1 MPMAPWGMP
10 DVVLTPEELA
20 ARTTV
25 ATEAAFNAATDLG
38 LLVEETRILHNVFSL
53 VIHLSPSPVV
63 ARIPVVLAPGTTPE
77 QLTRKQQRELDVA
90 DWLRH
95 QNVPAVRPSP
105 LVPLEPV
112 REDDFSITFWEL
124 ADVADDHE
132 PYAAADHALSA
143 ALHAALMAYPGLLPF
158 LSPFN
163 DGLPALLESLE
174 GSPHLTDEDLDR
186 AFSEWHALRPV
197 LGSAAAFRDRFPSVD
212 LQPIQGDAPSHNVI
226 RCRDGLLFGD
236 FEDVCLGPVEWD
248 LAGQGPEAVEAYNA
262 AAGPLG
268 MRTVDPDLQ
277 RVMDTARNLQLI
289 GAFALVPQLPLLA
302 DGLQHPLQAWRDSP
316 ALVL

>member
-1 MPMAPWGMP
+1 MP

-20 ARTTV
+20 ARTSV

-38 LLVEETRILHNVFSL
+38 LKVEETRVLHNVFSL

-63 ARIPVVLAPGTTPE
+63 VRIPVVLPQGTTPE
-77 QLTRKQQRELDVA
+77 QLTLKQQRELDVA
-90 DWLRH
+90 DWLRRE
-95 QNVPAVRPSP
+95 NVPAVRPSP

-112 REDDFSITFWEL
+112 REDDFSMTFWEL

-132 PYAAADHALSA
+132 PYAAGDPALSA
-143 ALHAALMAYPGLLPF
+143 ALHAALVAYPGVLPF
-158 LSPFN
+158 LVPFN
-163 DGLPALLESLE
+163 EGLPELMDSLE
-174 GSPHLTDEDLDR
+174 GSQHLTDEDLDR
-186 AFSEWHALRPV
+186 AFAEWHALRPV

-226 RCRDGLLFGD
+226 RCRHGLIFGD

-248 LAGQGPEAVEAYNA
+248 LAGQGPETVAAYDA

-277 RVMDTARNLQLI
+277 RVMDAARNLQAV

-302 DGLQHPLQAWRDSP
+302 EGLQRELKAWRESP

>member
-1 MPMAPWGMP
+1 MP
-10 DVVLTPEELA
+10 DVVLTPEEVA
-20 ARTTV
+20 ARTSV

-38 LLVEETRILHNVFSL
+38 LRVEETHVLHNAFSL
-53 VIHLSPSPVV
+53 VVHLSPSPVV
-63 ARIPVVLAPGTTPE
+63 ARVPVVLVPGTTPE
-77 QLTRKQQRELDVA
+77 QLTLRQQRELDVA
-90 DWLRH
+90 DWLRRE
-95 QNVPAVRPSP
+95 NVPAVRPSP

-124 ADVADDHE
+124 ADVAADHV
-132 PYAAADHALSA
+132 PYAAADPSLCA
-143 ALHAALMAYPGLLPF
+143 ALHAALSAYPGLLPF

-163 DGLPALLESLE
+163 EALPGLMDAVE
-174 GSPHLTDEDLDR
+174 GSSHLTDEDLDR
-186 AFSEWHALRPV
+186 AFAEWHALRPV
-197 LGSAAAFRDRFPSVD
+197 LASARTFRDRFPSVD

-226 RCRDGLLFGD
+226 RCRSGIIFGD

-248 LAGQGPEAVEAYNA
+248 LAGQGPEAVAAYDA

-277 RVMDTARNLQLI
+277 RVMDAARSLQLI

-302 DGLQHPLQAWRDSP
+302 EGLQPALQAWRESP